1 MSALGSRVAPST
13 TSGWSRLDLPGPASV
28 LVRRTRDGYDHLSGN
43 PRVARDTAGRP
54 RVALT
59 LVLSRMPTVD
69 DASIAPLVT
78 CGSLSL
84 VIAFDTP
91 EQDIAALASRLDAPC
106 RKLFVRAG
114 RCSLRDS
121 RARYAGTDLF
131 GTRVE
136 GIIAT
141 SLPPEAA
148 LDVLYAFDRRPSRLR
163 LATEIVDGP
172 PIDDLSL
179 DLVLGGILDGLDRSL
194 YLSLV
199 VVNADGTADR
209 VPELRKNLPGGET
222 ALRAAP
228 AAVPL
233 VAMNNRLTS
242 LPFAM
247 TPSHVA
253 QPSAAAL
260 IAGGATSQGIVLN
273 AHAHTFIGN
282 DMHVLPLHLDDT
294 QTPTQNYPLV
304 SDVAAY
310 WWPDALDPK
319 AGWYAPTF
327 TLVKPAASDNAASA
341 AFSFVLAKTGSVL
354 GSDGTARTGL
364 TATVRLTVKATMTP
378 ETVAAAAANPDRR
391 LQPVPLQ
398 NLSCAL
404 QIPYRRAGS
413 SESQSQRFPG
423 TVSQAG
429 DQITI
434 TVALLDDWV
443 RLTYASLAFPG
454 TGEPPRV
461 VVSYAF
467 TSYQYIFDSFQALH
481 VIGGGLVHQIARVAT
496 VNDLPAQV
504 RGPTLVRQDLKIVS
518 PSGSVQFD
526 RESPSIGGRA
536 PATPAV
542 PHLGVTPI
550 PPADIQPHL
559 IPATTSPHRTLVTRS
574 VVREETTDASLPC
587 SSYGN
592 FYLQRNDAGVVT
604 AIGCQDSLKLG
615 ETALK
620 AFDEVTTLRDPAFR
634 VFRSLQQPGR
644 FMVAPTAYRVGRFGD
659 GSGSKAFR
667 PMIML
672 YGLLDVDPANNRYA
686 LTTTLIPDVTP
697 GALVRLGA
705 KLVALTPSGSTPT
718 IVYPTDPF
726 VAATAGYSWALP
738 AELGTPQALTV
749 LDAITITLSLPLANA
764 ALLTAVL
771 DRSGIQGGVTF
782 TLPDGSSVNAALI
795 VDSNVVGPPESG
807 PVTVTLQGDTATL
820 TNRTQQAMNVT
831 DLVTSTPSGTNSVV
845 AVNTTLAPGTTVTAK
860 VDPATTRAFADATA
874 VAATSIEELDVFVE
888 DVTSTVTFINQ
899 LNFSNH
905 QLTALA
911 VRARLEGSSHIETVS
926 LAEAST
932 ADASFTLPINEYLA
946 HQTLQFALVE
956 TRASGTVTTGWR
968 SWDLNKGSVIG
979 ITADLL

>member
-1 MSALGSRVAPST
+1 MSALGPGIAPST
-13 TSGWSRLDLPGPASV
+13 ISGWSRLDLPGPASV
-28 LVRRTRDGYDHLSGN
+28 QVRRTRDGYDHLSCK
-43 PRVARDTAGRP
+43 PRVARDSAGRP

-59 LVLSRMPTVD
+59 LVLSRMPTLD

-84 VIAFDTP
+84 VIAFETP

-114 RCSLRDS
+114 RCSVRDS
-121 RARYAGTDLF
+121 RAFYAGTDLF
-131 GTRVE
+131 GTWVE
-136 GIIAT
+136 GTIAT

-148 LDVLYAFDRRPSRLR
+148 LDVLYAFDRRASRLR
-163 LATEIVDGP
+163 LVTEIVDGP

-179 DLVLGGILDGLDRSL
+179 DLVLGGILDGLDRNL
-194 YLSLV
+194 YLSLL
-199 VVNADGTADR
+199 VVNADGTANR
-209 VPELRKNLPGGET
+209 VPPLRKNLSGGET

-247 TPSHVA
+247 TASHVA

-260 IAGGATSQGIVLN
+260 ISGGATSQGIALN

-282 DMHVLPLHLDDT
+282 DMYVLPLHLDDT
-294 QTPTQNYPLV
+294 QSPTQKYPLV
-304 SDVAAY
+304 SNVAAH

-327 TLVKPAASDNAASA
+327 TLVKPAASDNAANA

-364 TATVRLTVKATMTP
+364 TATVRLTVKAAMTP
-378 ETVAAAAANPDRR
+378 ETAAAAVANPDRK
-391 LQPVPLQ
+391 LQAVPLQ

-404 QIPYRRAGS
+404 QIPYRRAGT
-413 SESQSQRFPG
+413 SEIQSQRFPG
-423 TVSQAG
+423 AVSQTG

-434 TVALLDDWV
+434 NVALLDDWV
-443 RLTYASLAFPG
+443 RLTYASLAFPAAG
-454 TGEPPRV
+454 GPPLV

-467 TSYQYIFDSFQALH
+467 TSYQYIFDTLQTLH
-481 VIGGGLVHQIARVAT
+481 VIGGGLVHQIAKVAT

-504 RGPTLVRQDLKIVS
+504 RGPTLIRQDLKIVS
-518 PSGSVQFD
+518 ASGSVQFD
-526 RESPSIGGRA
+526 RESPSIAGRA
-536 PATPAV
+536 PATPALS
-542 PHLGVTPI
+542 HLAVTPI

-559 IPATTSPHRTLVTRS
+559 LPATFTPHRTLVTRS
-574 VVREETTDASLPC
+574 VVHEETTDASLPC
-587 SSYGN
+587 GSYGN
-592 FYLQRNDAGVVT
+592 FYLQRNDAGVAT

-686 LTTTLIPDVTP
+686 LTTTLIPDVSP
-697 GALVRLGA
+697 GALLQLGVR
-705 KLVALTPSGSTPT
+705 LVALTPSGSTPA

-726 VAATAGYSWALP
+726 VAATVGYSWALP
-738 AELGTPQALTV
+738 AELGTPQAVTV
-749 LDAITITLSLPLANA
+749 IDAITITLSLPLANA

-771 DRSGIQGGVTF
+771 DRSGIQGGATF
-782 TLPDGSSVNAALI
+782 TLPDGSSINAALN

-807 PVTVTLQGDTATL
+807 PVTVALQGDTVTL

-831 DLVTSTPSGTNSVV
+831 DLVTSTASGTNQVV
-845 AVNTTLAPGTTVTAK
+845 AANTTLAPGTTATAK
-860 VDPATTRAFADATA
+860 VDPATTRAFANATA

-911 VRARLEGSSHIETVS
+911 VQARLEGSSHVETVN

-932 ADASFTLPINEYLA
+932 ADVSFTLPINDYLS
-946 HQTLQFALVE
+946 HQTMQFALVE
-956 TRASGTVTTGWR
+956 TRASGAVTTGWR

>member
-1 MSALGSRVAPST
+1 MSALGSRVAAST

-28 LVRRTRDGYDHLSGN
+28 LVRRTRDGYDHLSGY
-43 PRVARDTAGRP
+43 PRVARDAADRP

-59 LVLSRMPTVD
+59 LVLSRMPTLD

-91 EQDIAALASRLDAPC
+91 DQDIAALASRLDAPC
-106 RKLFVRAG
+106 RRLFVRAG
-114 RCSLRDS
+114 RCCLRAG
-121 RARYAGTDLF
+121 RARYAGADLF

-136 GIIAT
+136 GVIAT
-141 SLPPEAA
+141 SLPSEAA
-148 LDVLYAFDRRPSRLR
+148 LDVLYAFDRRSSRLR
-163 LATEIVDGP
+163 LMTEIVDGP
-172 PIDDLSL
+172 PIDDVPL
-179 DLVLGGILDGLDRSL
+179 DLLLGGILDGLDRNV
-194 YLSLV
+194 YLSLL
-199 VVNADGTADR
+199 VVNADGTANR
-209 VPELRKNLPGGET
+209 VPPLRKNLPGADT

-247 TPSHVA
+247 TPSHMA

-260 IAGGATSQGIVLN
+260 ISGGATSQGIALN

-294 QTPTQNYPLV
+294 QSPTQNYPLV

-327 TLVKPAASDNAASA
+327 TLMKPAASDNAASA
-341 AFSFVLAKTGSVL
+341 TFSFVLAKTGSVL

-364 TATVRLTVKATMTP
+364 TATVRLTVKAAMTP
-378 ETVAAAAANPDRR
+378 ETAAAAAANPERK
-391 LQPVPLQ
+391 LQAVPLQ

-413 SESQSQRFPG
+413 SEALSQRFPG
-423 TVSQAG
+423 TVSQTG
-429 DQITI
+429 DRITI

-443 RLTYASLAFPG
+443 RLTYAALAFPG
-454 TGEPPRV
+454 TGEPPLV

-467 TSYQYIFDSFQALH
+467 TSYQYIFDSSLALH
-481 VIGGGLVHQIARVAT
+481 VIGGGLVHQIAKVAT

-504 RGPTLVRQDLKIVS
+504 RGPTLVKQDLKIVS
-518 PSGSVQFD
+518 PTGSVQFD

-536 PATPAV
+536 PATPAI

-574 VVREETTDASLPC
+574 VVREENTDASLPC
-587 SSYGN
+587 ASYGN
-592 FYLQRNDAGVVT
+592 FYLQRYDAGVVT

-620 AFDEVTTLRDPAFR
+620 AFDEVTALRDPAFR

-644 FMVAPTAYRVGRFGD
+644 FMVAPIAYRVGRFGA

-686 LTTTLIPDVTP
+686 LTTTLIPDVSP
-697 GALVRLGA
+697 GALLQLGA
-705 KLVALTPSGSTPT
+705 KLVTLTPSGSIPT

-726 VAATAGYSWALP
+726 VAATASYSWALP

-795 VDSNVVGPPESG
+795 VDSNVIGPPESG
-807 PVTVTLQGDTATL
+807 PVTVALHGDTTTL
-820 TNRTQQAMNVT
+820 TNLTQQAMNVT
-831 DLVTSTPSGTNSVV
+831 DLVTSTANGTNTVV

-860 VDPATTRAFADATA
+860 VDPATTRAFANATA

-888 DVTSTVTFINQ
+888 DVSSTVTFINQ

-911 VRARLEGSSHIETVS
+911 VQARLEGSSHIETVS

-932 ADASFTLPINEYLA
+932 ADVSFTLPINDYLA

-956 TRASGTVTTGWR
+956 TRASGTLTTAWR